1 MLTQNLHLNQQF
13 KITNFIK
20 KVNHI
25 IFMILNN
32 LFKIYKRIKI
42 EVTQTLKVKLI
53 KYSKIIITKI
63 IKSLL
68 KKTKIKI
75 FKVNFNKKLWNKIKK
90 M

>member
-25 IFMILNN
+25 ILILNN